1 VMFPRSPAAIDFAT
15 SGTKPRKRKFL
26 TLIARESYSGS
37 RRYPRPSAPKLT
49 FIALMIWDNTKLLL
63 GLLYRP
69 VSSMGRIIDE
79 GHWLYAAVVV
89 AALSMVF
96 HATVT
101 SLIYNNV
108 EAVYREL
115 PPQPAAPPDPEA
127 YDEEGFEAVAR
138 PHFVYD
144 RHPLPLVG
152 DRGWWF
158 VSFAPPNFFTAVVG
172 MAILYIP
179 CLILLVAMA
188 GVNAS
193 FSVLVRRDYGPL
205 LTCGLMAWAAAHLP
219 FTLAGFALE
228 PLGLSE
234 KAALGLWA
242 ASALCFGLLMAVGLR
257 MLFGL
262 KYSKALPL
270 VAIAALALA
279 VQAKLFAT
287 VSPFL
292 FSPFLLFYAFS
303 MFRGDLGDIGFS
315 LRQRQGFRRSME
327 AATINPRD
335 ASAHYQLGLIY
346 QYRRQY
352 AEAISRFEKAVQ
364 IAHDETDAHFQLG
377 RIAREQGRLQDA
389 INYFAVVLEQDEKHA
404 HSEIWREIGA
414 TYLAA
419 SMFGEAK
426 DALEKFIERRPYDPE
441 GLYYYGKTLE
451 ELKQH
456 DAACE
461 LFARCVEAVKTM
473 PSYRYREHRKWD
485 KLAREQLKKP
495 QITQIAQTRSA

>member
-1 VMFPRSPAAIDFAT
+1 
-15 SGTKPRKRKFL
+15 
-26 TLIARESYSGS
+26 
-37 RRYPRPSAPKLT
+37 
-49 FIALMIWDNTKLLL
+49 MIWENTKLLL

-69 VSSMGRIIDE
+69 VSSMGRIVDE

-101 SLIYNNV
+101 SVIYNNV

-115 PPQPAAPPDPEA
+115 PPEPVSESDPWEEEEDSEAPP
-127 YDEEGFEAVAR
+127 R

-158 VSFAPPNFFTAVVG
+158 VSFAPPSFFTTVLG
-172 MAILYIP
+172 MAVLYIP
-179 CLILLVAMA
+179 CLILLVAMS

-193 FSVLVRRDYGPL
+193 FSVLLRRDYGPL

-219 FTLAGFALE
+219 FAVAGVALSA
-228 PLGLSE
+228 GV
-234 KAALGLWA
+234 KTALGLWA
-242 ASALCFGLLMAVGLR
+242 ASAICFGLLMALALR
-257 MLFGL
+257 MLFGI
-262 KYSKALPL
+262 KYPTGLVL
-270 VAIAALALA
+270 VAVAALSFS

-292 FSPFLLFYAFS
+292 FSPFLLFYAFM
-303 MFRGDLGDIGFS
+303 MFRGDIGDIGFS

-335 ASAHYQLGLIY
+335 AGAHYQLGLIY

-352 AEAISRFEKAVQ
+352 GEAISRFEKAVQ
-364 IAHDETDAHFQLG
+364 IANDETDAHFQLG

-389 INYFAVVLEQDEKHA
+389 INYFSVVLEQDDKHTQ
-404 HSEIWREIGA
+404 SEIWREVGA

-419 SMFGEAK
+419 SMYAEAK
-426 DALEKFIERRPYDPE
+426 DALSKFIDRRPYDPE
-441 GLYYYGKTLE
+441 GLYHYGKTLE
-451 ELKQH
+451 QLGQREEAQ
-456 DAACE
+456 E
-461 LFARCVEAVKTM
+461 MFARCIEAVKTM
-473 PSYRYREHRKWD
+473 PSYRYREQRKWD
-485 KLAREQLKKP
+485 KLARDRL
-495 QITQIAQTRSA
+495 SAKQPA

>member
-1 VMFPRSPAAIDFAT
+1 
-15 SGTKPRKRKFL
+15 
-26 TLIARESYSGS
+26 
-37 RRYPRPSAPKLT
+37 
-49 FIALMIWDNTKLLL
+49 MIWENTKLLL

-69 VSSMGRIIDE
+69 VSSMGRIVDE

-101 SLIYNNV
+101 SVIYDNY

-115 PPQPAAPPDPEA
+115 PAPTEPT
-127 YDEEGFEAVAR
+127 EEYADGEEIEVPRYTF
-138 PHFVYD
+138 D
-144 RHPLPLVG
+144 QLPLPLVG
-152 DRGWWF
+152 QRGWWF
-158 VSFAPPNFFTAVVG
+158 VSFAPPNVFTTVLG
-172 MAILYIP
+172 LAILYVP

-188 GVNAS
+188 GANAS
-193 FSVLVRRDYGPL
+193 FSVLLRRDYGPL
-205 LTCGLMAWAAAHLP
+205 LTCALMAWAASHLP
-219 FTLAGFALE
+219 FALAGFGLE

-234 KAALGLWA
+234 KTALGLWT
-242 ASALCFGLLMAVGLR
+242 ASAICFGLLMALGLR
-257 MLFGL
+257 MLFGIN
-262 KYSKALPL
+262 YSKGLLL
-270 VAIAALALA
+270 VSVAALSFA

-292 FSPFLLFYAFS
+292 FSPFLLFYAFQ
-303 MFRGDLGDIGFS
+303 MFRGDIGDIGFS

-335 ASAHYQLGLIY
+335 GGAHYQLGLIY

-352 AEAISRFEKAVQ
+352 AEAISRFQKAIE
-364 IAHDETDAHFQLG
+364 IANDETDAHFQLG

-389 INYFAVVLEQDEKHA
+389 INHFGVVLEQDDKHA

-419 SMFGEAK
+419 SMFADAKEAL
-426 DALEKFIERRPYDPE
+426 AKFIDRRPYDPE

-451 ELKQH
+451 QLEQR
-456 DAACE
+456 DEARE
-461 LFARCVEAVKTM
+461 IFGRCVEAVKTM
-473 PSYRYREHRKWD
+473 PSYRYREQRKWD
-485 KLAREQLKKP
+485 KLARDRLS
-495 QITQIAQTRSA
+495 ARQTA

>member
-1 VMFPRSPAAIDFAT
+1 
-15 SGTKPRKRKFL
+15 
-26 TLIARESYSGS
+26 
-37 RRYPRPSAPKLT
+37 
-49 FIALMIWDNTKLLL
+49 MIWENTKLLL

-69 VSSMGRIIDE
+69 ISSMGRIVDE

-101 SLIYNNV
+101 SVIYDNY
-108 EAVYREL
+108 EAVYRAL
-115 PPQPAAPPDPEA
+115 PAPPEPVEEYEDYEPPTFT
-127 YDEEGFEAVAR
+127 YDQL
-138 PHFVYD
+138 
-144 RHPLPLVG
+144 PLPLVG
-152 DRGWWF
+152 QYGWWF
-158 VSFAPPNFFTAVVG
+158 VSFAPPSIFTAVLG

-179 CLILLVAMA
+179 CLILLVAMSGA
-188 GVNAS
+188 NAS
-193 FSVLVRRDYGPL
+193 FSLLLRRDYGPL

-234 KAALGLWA
+234 KTALGLWV
-242 ASALCFGLLMAVGLR
+242 ASAICFGLLMAIGLR
-257 MLFGL
+257 MLFGINYTKGL
-262 KYSKALPL
+262 LL
-270 VAIAALALA
+270 VSVAALSFV

-292 FSPFLLFYAFS
+292 FSPFLLFYAYY
-303 MFRGDLGDIGFS
+303 MFRGDIGDIGFS
-315 LRQRQGFRRSME
+315 FRQRQGFRRSME

-352 AEAISRFEKAVQ
+352 AEAISRFQKAVE

-389 INYFAVVLEQDEKHA
+389 INHFSVVLEQDDKHA
-404 HSEIWREIGA
+404 HSEIWREIGV

-419 SMFGEAK
+419 SMFADAKEAF
-426 DALEKFIERRPYDPE
+426 EKFIDRRPYDPE

-451 ELKQH
+451 QLEQLDQ
-456 DAACE
+456 ARE
-461 LFARCVEAVKTM
+461 MFGRCVEAVKTM
-473 PSYRYREHRKWD
+473 PSYRYREQRKWD
-485 KLAREQLKKP
+485 KLARDRLS
-495 QITQIAQTRSA
+495 ARQTA

>member
-1 VMFPRSPAAIDFAT
+1 
-15 SGTKPRKRKFL
+15 
-26 TLIARESYSGS
+26 
-37 RRYPRPSAPKLT
+37 
-49 FIALMIWDNTKLLL
+49 MIWENTKLLL

-69 VSSMGRIIDE
+69 VSSMGRIVDE
-79 GHWLYAAVVV
+79 GHWLYAVVAV

-101 SLIYNNV
+101 SVIYNNV

-115 PPQPAAPPDPEA
+115 PPEPPDPEA
-127 YDEEGFEAVAR
+127 DEEDGEPVQR

-158 VSFAPPNFFTAVVG
+158 VSFAPPSFFTAVLG

-179 CLILLVAMA
+179 CLILLVAMS

-193 FSVLVRRDYGPL
+193 FSVLLRRDYGPL

-219 FTLAGFALE
+219 FALAGLALE
-228 PLGLSE
+228 SLKLSE
-234 KAALGLWA
+234 KTALGLWA
-242 ASALCFGLLMAVGLR
+242 ASAICFGLLMAVALR

-262 KYSKALPL
+262 NYSKGLVL
-270 VAIAALALA
+270 VAVAALSFS

-292 FSPFLLFYAFS
+292 FSPFLLFYAFM
-303 MFRGDLGDIGFS
+303 MFRGDIGDIGSS

-346 QYRRQY
+346 QQRRQY
-352 AEAISRFEKAVQ
+352 AEAVSRFEKAVQ
-364 IAHDETDAHFQLG
+364 IAHDETDAQFQLG

-389 INYFAVVLEQDEKHA
+389 INYFSTVLEQDEKHSQ
-404 HSEIWREIGA
+404 SEVWREIGA

-419 SMFGEAK
+419 SMFTEAK
-426 DALEKFIERRPYDPE
+426 DSLEKFIERRSYDPE

-451 ELKQH
+451 QLERR
-456 DAACE
+456 E
-461 LFARCVEAVKTM
+461 EAREVFNRCIEAVKTM

-485 KLAREQLKKP
+485 KLARDRLTSKQP
-495 QITQIAQTRSA
+495 A

>member
-1 VMFPRSPAAIDFAT
+1 
-15 SGTKPRKRKFL
+15 
-26 TLIARESYSGS
+26 
-37 RRYPRPSAPKLT
+37 
-49 FIALMIWDNTKLLL
+49 MIWDNTKLLL

-79 GHWLYAAVVV
+79 GHWLYAAIVVM
-89 AALSMVF
+89 ALSMVF

-101 SLIYNNV
+101 SVIYNNV
-108 EAVYREL
+108 EAVYREV
-115 PPQPAAPPDPEA
+115 PAQPIATPDPEA
-127 YDEEGFEAVAR
+127 YEEEDFEAAAR

-158 VSFAPPNFFTAVVG
+158 VSFAPPGFFATLMAMAV
-172 MAILYIP
+172 LYVP
-179 CLILLVAMA
+179 CLILLVAMS

-193 FSVLVRRDYGPL
+193 FGVLLRRDYGPL
-205 LTCGLMAWAAAHLP
+205 LTAGLMAWAAAHLP
-219 FTLAGFALE
+219 FALAGLALE
-228 PLGLSE
+228 PLKLSE
-234 KAALGLWA
+234 KTALGLWA
-242 ASALCFGLLMAVGLR
+242 ASAICFGLLMALGLR
-257 MLFGL
+257 MLFGI
-262 KYSKALPL
+262 KYAKGLML
-270 VAIAALALA
+270 VAIAAFTFSL
-279 VQAKLFAT
+279 QAKLFAT
-287 VSPFL
+287 VSPLL
-292 FSPFLLFYAFS
+292 FSPFLVICAFQ
-303 MFRGDLGDIGFS
+303 MFRGDIGDISFS

-335 ASAHYQLGLIY
+335 AGAHYQLGLIY

-389 INYFAVVLEQDEKHA
+389 INYFTVVLEQDEKHSQ
-404 HSEIWREIGA
+404 SEIWREIGA

-426 DALEKFIERRPYDPE
+426 DALEKFMERRPYDPE

-451 ELKQH
+451 QLEQREQAREAY
-456 DAACE
+456 D
-461 LFARCVEAVKTM
+461 RCVEAVKTM

-485 KLAREQLKKP
+485 KLARDRL
-495 QITQIAQTRSA
+495 TARQTA

>member
-1 VMFPRSPAAIDFAT
+1 
-15 SGTKPRKRKFL
+15 
-26 TLIARESYSGS
+26 
-37 RRYPRPSAPKLT
+37 
-49 FIALMIWDNTKLLL
+49 MIWENTKLLL

-69 VSSMGRIIDE
+69 VSSMGRIVDE
-79 GHWLYAAVVV
+79 GHWLYAAVAV
-89 AALSMVF
+89 AALSMIF

-101 SLIYNNV
+101 SVIYNNV

-115 PPQPAAPPDPEA
+115 PPEPVTTDP
-127 YDEEGFEAVAR
+127 EEGFDEEDYEAAAR

-158 VSFAPPNFFTAVVG
+158 VSFAEPSFFTTVLG

-179 CLILLVAMA
+179 CLILLVAMS

-193 FSVLVRRDYGPL
+193 FSVLLRRDYGPL
-205 LTCGLMAWAAAHLP
+205 LTCGLMAWAASHLP
-219 FTLAGFALE
+219 FALAGFALE
-228 PLGLSE
+228 PLHLSE
-234 KAALGLWA
+234 KTALALWA
-242 ASALCFGLLMAVGLR
+242 ASAICFGLLMALGLR
-257 MLFGL
+257 MLFGIN
-262 KYSKALPL
+262 YSKGLLL
-270 VAIAALALA
+270 VAIAALSFS

-303 MFRGDLGDIGFS
+303 MFRGDIGDIGFS

-352 AEAISRFEKAVQ
+352 GEAIPRFEKAVQ

-389 INYFAVVLEQDEKHA
+389 INYFSVVLDQDEKHA
-404 HSEIWREIGA
+404 HHEIWREVGA

-426 DALEKFIERRPYDPE
+426 DALEKFIDRRPYDPE

-451 ELKQH
+451 QLEQR
-456 DAACE
+456 DEARE
-461 LFARCVEAVKTM
+461 IFNRCVEAVKTM

-485 KLAREQLKKP
+485 KLAREQLKRP
-495 QITQIAQTRSA
+495 QIYANERRSDPRVST